1 MKDFTDY
8 AILVKGASLWSL
20 SSVKSKNV
28 INRQYVIVVTPL
40 QVVFILKTITR
51 TCLSS
56 KEELLFNSPNVRDI
70 FLSLPDLIEISM
82 EPFRESSNLYV
93 SSRDNINALKELYK
107 ISSVCFL
114 FHLPEFKAFDFK

>member
-28 INRQYVIVVTPL
+28 INRQYVIVVTHL
-40 QVVFILKTITR
+40 QVVFILKIITR

-82 EPFRESSNLYV
+82 EPFRRV
-93 SSRDNINALKELYK
+93 
-107 ISSVCFL
+107 
-114 FHLPEFKAFDFK
+114 